1 MCDTFRIVSIHCK
14 HLNGYT
20 MLKHTRL
27 DIPVTNL
34 LSDTQ
39 ISAVVIGADLIFDI
53 QLRLILSG
61 TYRLL

>member
-1 MCDTFRIVSIHCK
+1 
-14 HLNGYT
+14 